1 MEYTCVNSVYPEM
14 KIKQKG
20 DIVNYYSLNHN
31 GHLIKLECNIETHE
45 MRTFKKILN
54 TNKFVALSHNKIDD
68 NDRIE
73 IYGEGD
79 RWEGDS
85 FNGIP
90 FGYGHF
96 YDDEGNRMYSG
107 FLYKGKKVGYG
118 TEYFADTHTIDYC
131 GHFMN
136 DKRHGWG
143 ISYDRNGTKL
153 YEGEWRFGFNH
164 YSKYTVTRENENMNI
179 FSSDIQ
185 ELVIE
190 DYCFDMVGWI
200 ESIVPDNEE
209 DEFLLEFL
217 RQELKASG
225 RKEKLPFLIDN
236 EDHVLI
242 DGFAAAY
249 MSRMGIFQ
257 GSTHIFDEI
266 SEIQEV
272 LENHPINGKHLFNRA
287 DYHFEKSHNSQWL
300 QLCDIIAG
308 IMASFFTFA
317 NRVTVEEFVP
327 IIGILTEQQKRNL
340 ALLHRL
346 MKKSIDK
353 NTFFAQKSNV
363 FSQTEVCVLI
373 EKVAEYFYNKK

>member
-1 MEYTCVNSVYPEM
+1 MLGNNPHYLFVIPIHNISKITMEYTCVNSVYPEM

-20 DIVNYYSLNHN
+20 DIVNYYSKNHN

-45 MRTFKKILN
+45 MRTFKKIPN
-54 TNKFVALSHNKIDD
+54 TNKFVAFPHNKIDD

-190 DYCFDMVGWI
+190 DYCFDSKKIGKSFCI
-200 ESIVPDNEE
+200 ENNSLLTLHINNCCFCNVSSFEINNCNHLEIVRIGEYCFGEILMNGCDGLCYIHNCSNLRVLSI
-209 DEFLLEFL
+209 L
-217 RQELKASG
+217 S
-225 RKEKLPFLIDN
+225 
-236 EDHVLI
+236 
-242 DGFAAAY
+242 
-249 MSRMGIFQ
+249 
-257 GSTHIFDEI
+257 
-266 SEIQEV
+266 
-272 LENHPINGKHLFNRA
+272 
-287 DYHFEKSHNSQWL
+287 KSF
-300 QLCDIIAG
+300 C
-308 IMASFFTFA
+308 
-317 NRVTVEEFVP
+317 
-327 IIGILTEQQKRNL
+327 
-340 ALLHRL
+340 
-346 MKKSIDK
+346 
-353 NTFFAQKSNV
+353 
-363 FSQTEVCVLI
+363 
-373 EKVAEYFYNKK
+373 FYNMMKLESSI